1 MLVRLLSTNISRT
14 VTREHIKLRL
24 LPARL
29 LKGRTSQ
36 FEARRTLMAD
46 SNGSGHSG
54 VPACGTGEEPPK
66 TAKQLK
72 KEAQKN
78 EKLAKYKDKVAKQQ
92 AAAAAVGQPQGEV
105 SLAVECVIVCGA
117 GVVWGCTVCTGGGGG
132 VYACVL

>member
-14 VTREHIKLRL
+14 VTREHSKLRL
-24 LPARL
+24 LPAANARL
-29 LKGRTSQ
+29 LKGSTSQ

-92 AAAAAVGQPQGEV
+92 AAAVGQPQGEV

-117 GVVWGCTVCTGGGGG
+117 AAALLLGGGCG